1 MSYPNDQGNPAGAI
15 PVYITTGSGSGGGV
29 SGPAKAGVSA
39 KGTVGTTSAA
49 IVAAGQFA
57 GWVTIQNT
65 HASQTLYVSFNA
77 PATTTDIAIQA
88 GAALTLAFG
97 PTNALNGIG
106 SGAGTTFAMVGY

>member
-1 MSYPNDQGNPAGAI
+1 MAFPNAQNNPAGAI
-15 PVYITTGSGSGGGV
+15 PVWITAGQSGTTG
-29 SGPAKAGVSA
+29 PTNAQAGVST

-49 IVAAGQFA
+49 IIAAGQFT
-57 GWVTIQNT
+57 GWVTVQNT
-65 HASQTLYVSFNA
+65 HASQTLYVSFTA

-106 SGAGTTFAMVGY
+106 SGAGTTFAAVGY